1 MTATTEKLGLFL
13 PQGLHEQMVE
23 AAAER
28 LSGRKTPRGG
38 VRLVY
43 EQAFHDLLEAL
54 DAGQIVAFPAVRGAK
69 HRISVRVSG
78 LLCARIRG
86 RLDPLNLKLTDFAS
100 TAIVRFLHPPEG
112 A

>member
-13 PQGLHEQMVE
+13 LQGLHEQMVQ
-23 AAAER
+23 AAAQR
-28 LSGRKTPRGG
+28 RSGRKTPRGG

-43 EQAFHDLLEAL
+43 EQAFNNLLEAL
-54 DAGQIVAFPAVRGAK
+54 DDGQIVAFPAVRGAK
-69 HRISVRVSG
+69 RRISVRVCG
-78 LLCARIRG
+78 LLCARIRS

-100 TAIVRFLHPPEG
+100 TAIVRFLHPPER

>member
-13 PQGLHEQMVE
+13 PQGLHERMVE

-28 LSGRKTPRGG
+28 LGGRKTPRGG

-43 EQAFHDLLEAL
+43 EQALNDLLDTL
-54 DAGQIVAFPAVRGAK
+54 DAGQLVTFPAVRGAK
-69 HRISVRVSG
+69 QRISVRVSG

-100 TAIVRFLHPPEG
+100 TAIVRFLHPSEG

>member
-13 PQGLHEQMVE
+13 PQGLHEHMVQ

-28 LSGRKTPRGG
+28 LGGRETARGG
-38 VRLVY
+38 VRLIY
-43 EQAFHDLLEAL
+43 EQAFNDLLEAL
-54 DAGQIVAFPAVRGAK
+54 DADQLVTFPAVRGAK

-100 TAIVRFLHPPEG
+100 TAIVRFLHSAEG

>member
-13 PQGLHEQMVE
+13 PQGLHEQMVQ

-43 EQAFHDLLEAL
+43 EQAFNDLLEAL
-54 DAGQIVAFPAVRGAK
+54 DAFPAVRGAK

>member
-28 LSGRKTPRGG
+28 LSERKAPRGG

-43 EQAFHDLLEAL
+43 EHAFNDLLAAL

-69 HRISVRVSG
+69 HRISLRICG
-78 LLCARIRG
+78 LVCARIRG

>member
-23 AAAER
+23 AAAQR
-28 LSGRKTPRGG
+28 LSRRNTPRGG
-38 VRLVY
+38 VRLVF
-43 EQAFHDLLEAL
+43 EQAFNDLMEAL

-100 TAIVRFLHPPEG
+100 TAIVRFLYPSEG

>member
-13 PQGLHEQMVE
+13 PQGLHEQMVQ

-28 LSGRKTPRGG
+28 LSGCKTPRGG

-43 EQAFHDLLEAL
+43 EQAFNNLLEAL
-54 DAGQIVAFPAVRGAK
+54 DAGQLVALPAVRGAK
-69 HRISVRVSG
+69 HRISVRICG

-86 RLDPLNLKLTDFAS
+86 RLEPLKLKLTDFAS
-100 TAIVRFLHPPEG
+100 TAIAGFLHPPEG

>member
-13 PQGLHEQMVE
+13 PQGLHEQMVQ

-43 EQAFHDLLEAL
+43 EQAFNDLLEAL
-54 DAGQIVAFPAVRGAK
+54 DAGQLVAFPAVRGAGK
-69 HRISVRVSG
+69 LRDHSLDLRRHRANLTPSTSMSSRSG
-78 LLCARIRG
+78 VAMVF
-86 RLDPLNLKLTDFAS
+86 PLYTMGVM
-100 TAIVRFLHPPEG
+100 T
-112 A
+112 

>member
-28 LSGRKTPRGG
+28 LIVRTAPRGG

-43 EQAFHDLLEAL
+43 ERAFYDLLEAL

-69 HRISVRVSG
+69 HRTSVRVCG

-100 TAIVRFLHPPEG
+100 TAIVRFLHPSEG